1 MSLINESLL
10 TRLSNGIIEYL
21 CVSRFTVAYGTAQF
35 KLDNEMHVKLESL
48 NKFVG
53 PLVSR
58 VSLREWEGALAPL
71 TNFWPP

>member
-1 MSLINESLL
+1 MHQQI
-10 TRLSNGIIEYL
+10 
-21 CVSRFTVAYGTAQF
+21 YGTAQF

-58 VSLREWEGALAPL
+58 VSLREWEGALALLDKLLAPL
-71 TNFWPP
+71 NYHAMYLRTQTYTRSSS